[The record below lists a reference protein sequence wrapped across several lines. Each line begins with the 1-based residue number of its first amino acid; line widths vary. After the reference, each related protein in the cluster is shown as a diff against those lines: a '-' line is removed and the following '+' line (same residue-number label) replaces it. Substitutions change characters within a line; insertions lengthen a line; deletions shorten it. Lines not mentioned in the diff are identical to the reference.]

1 MLKKKREINCK
12 TYRKNVHLCKI
23 TPLKEISITDLR
35 GNLKE
40 VMDHVKQGK
49 IIKIKQRGKVI
60 ATLNPSVDDT
70 DELAFQAR
78 LETYKNGGIQIKDDI
93 VDKPVKNYDVVDDSF
108 YSSSIAAE
116 PDA

>member
-1 MLKKKREINCK
+1 M
-12 TYRKNVHLCKI
+12 CKI